1 MGKYD
6 NWTRGDDEA
15 LLNRLGGADVARRIA
30 SGELKVDITNG
41 VAVLKPKLAAL
52 FDHHGRR
59 VPPQGLKSPVVDANR
74 DFRLRQ
80 PKLDYDQL
88 IARAVELLQQG
99 PIMSGAE
106 FAARAKAIIGQVK
119 ANQKLANLLKGVYL
133 PIVLPQMLVADYGQT
148 LDEVFLTAMEK
159 AYIAAFPK
167 RSFNN
172 HLQNNLAGKVTV
184 APNTRHEQVLAKMGA
199 GSVVG
204 VYFPTAL
211 QGFSIPA
218 SREQMASLPENV
230 ILSGGLDIA
239 SAMVIKFPKSWLAIY
254 TLPDWI

>member
-1 MGKYD
+1 M
-6 NWTRGDDEA
+6 
-15 LLNRLGGADVARRIA
+15 
-30 SGELKVDITNG
+30 
-41 VAVLKPKLAAL
+41 
-52 FDHHGRR
+52 
-59 VPPQGLKSPVVDANR
+59 VDANR

-106 FAARAKAIIGQVK
+106 FAARAKAIIEQVK
-119 ANQKLANLLKGVYL
+119 SDPQLANLLKGVHL

-159 AYIAAFPK
+159 AYIAAFPGRRFDNYRK
-167 RSFNN
+167 GDLTN
-172 HLQNNLAGKVTV
+172 KVIM
-184 APNTRHEQVLAKMGA
+184 APNTRHEQLLAKMGA
-199 GSVVG
+199 GAVVG

-218 SREQMASLPENV
+218 SREQMSTLPDNI

-239 SAMVIKFPKSWLAIY
+239 MAMVMYPEVLAKDY
-254 TLPDWI
+254 NTPGLDMAALQWASADASLCFKARGAYLVFDGGSLRARGYYSGGLLLLGPACLPVGR